1 MSEQRDLFVARHDY
15 RNPALEIRLRAC
27 QAAMQRFHEAGVRS
41 GYLDMATGTRKTEM
55 AAKDVARCLEEDPE
69 APVLYV
75 CHRENIL
82 EEASETFKRVLGPAV
97 SQGFIIG
104 GQMDHDRQITFAT
117 FAQLNRIV
125 DGRPLYMHKPP
136 GYYRYLIDD
145 EAHHAPATTYRQVID
160 YYQPAYMKLGLTATP
175 ERRDQQEIEEI
186 LGPYIYRLPLEAAIA
201 EGCLAR
207 PDYRVLTDHVC
218 RLKEIETDLGSISL
232 ARLNDTI
239 FVPRRDGEI
248 ADMIYQHICEVENPR
263 SIVFCPTTA
272 YADHMVDYLPG
283 NVATLHSK
291 LSKELQRE
299 RLAMFKTGELD
310 MLVTVNMLNEGIHVP
325 EANVAIM
332 LRDTQSR
339 TIWLQQIGRFLG
351 DKERVLILDFVA
363 SWQRIKDIQR
373 LQRGTTHAY
382 KTQNPTA
389 RPEEVQSRFN
399 FEFAEEALEAIEV
412 VEYARNRAKLP
423 RPVSPNKGKRLEKW
437 QTDEAELKAMLG
449 INELP
454 NQSMTDNRCQRFGE
468 RIAAGDEA
476 AKEELTMRC
485 LRFIYGT
492 AKTFANNL
500 GSSELTVE
508 DYFQY
513 AYEGFQDALEKYDP
527 KKHPSLRSHVQLNV
541 YRQLVRESKKRSLI
555 LEGSQLEQIDKL
567 DKAKQAVERKLGVA
581 ATEEAFRIAL
591 TEETGLGE
599 DEMRQIENWRRNAS
613 YGQLLDAKRELINAV
628 DRTAPSVVEVVE
640 EGMDATYLAEAMD
653 SLSYRERR
661 VLELHR
667 GLNGEAERTLEGTG
681 RVFNITRERV
691 RQIENQAIKKLE
703 NMAETQKLRENNDIP
718 WYDSLLWRKKEEEWA
733 HNQQAER
740 DKKEIEKFLL
750 SKYEGDE
757 QSASKEDKLCEGLGR
772 VILET
777 LARLEE
783 QDRQSIYHTGLLSA
797 QLNLPRWMVGLIE
810 PADFSSSLKWLIVR
824 GFVSYVE
831 SADGHP
837 NRSYVQLI
845 QI

>member
-1 MSEQRDLFVARHDY
+1 MSEQRGLFTARHDY
-15 RNPALEIRLRAC
+15 HNPALEVRLRAC
-27 QAAMQRFHEAGVRS
+27 QAAMQRSYEAGVRS

-55 AAKDVARCLEEDPE
+55 AARNVARCLEEDPE
-69 APVLYV
+69 APILYV
-75 CHRENIL
+75 CHREIIL
-82 EEASETFKRVLGPAV
+82 EEASQTFKRVLSPDV
-97 SQGFIIG
+97 TQGFIIG

-145 EAHHAPATTYRQVID
+145 EAHHAPAVTYRQVID
-160 YYQPAYMKLGLTATP
+160 YYEPAYMKLGLTATP

-186 LGPYIYRLPLEAAIA
+186 LGPFIYRLPLEEAIA

-207 PDYRVLTDHVC
+207 PDYRVLTDHVR
-218 RLKEIETDLGSISL
+218 RLKEVETDLGSISL

-291 LSKELQRE
+291 ISKELQRE
-299 RLAMFKTGELD
+299 RLAMFRTGELD

-363 SWQRIKDIQR
+363 SWQRIKDVQR
-373 LQRGTTHAY
+373 LQKGASHAY
-382 KTQNPTA
+382 KKQNPTA
-389 RPEEVQSRFN
+389 RPEEAQSRFN

-412 VEYARNRAKLP
+412 VEYARSRTKLP
-423 RPVSPNKGKRLEKW
+423 TPVSPNKGKRLEKW
-437 QTDEAELKAMLG
+437 QTDEEELKAMLN
-449 INELP
+449 ITRLP
-454 NQSMTDNRCQRFGE
+454 NQSMTENKWQRYGE
-468 RIAAGDEA
+468 RIATGDEA
-476 AKEELTMRC
+476 AKQELAMRC

-492 AKTFANNL
+492 AKTYANNL
-500 GSSELTVE
+500 GSNELTIE
-508 DYFQY
+508 DHFQH

-527 KKHPSLRSHVQLNV
+527 KKHPSLRSHVQLCV
-541 YRQLVRESKKRSLI
+541 YHQLVRESKKRSLI
-555 LEGSQLEQIDKL
+555 LEGSQLEQINKL
-567 DKAKQAVERKLGVA
+567 DKAKQVVERKLGVA
-581 ATEEAFRIAL
+581 ATEEAFRIGL
-591 TEETGLGE
+591 MEEAGLGE
-599 DEMRQIENWRRNAS
+599 DEIRQIENWRRNAS
-613 YGQLLDAKRELINAV
+613 YEQLLDAKRELINAA
-628 DRTAPSVVEVVE
+628 DRTALSVVEVVE

-661 VLELHR
+661 ILELHR
-667 GLNGEAERTLEGTG
+667 GLNGEAEHTFDKAG

-718 WYDSLLWRKKEEEWA
+718 WHDPLLWRKEEEAWA
-733 HNQQAER
+733 HSEQERR
-740 DKKEIEKFLL
+740 DKEEIEKFLL
-750 SKYEGDE
+750 SKYEGNE
-757 QSASKEDKLCEGLGR
+757 EAASKEDKLCEGLGR

-777 LARLEE
+777 LFKLEE
-783 QDRQSIYHTGLLSA
+783 QDRQSIYHTALLSA

-810 PADFSSSLKWLIVR
+810 PTDFSRSLKWLIAR
-824 GFVSYVE
+824 GFVSYAE
-831 SADGHP
+831 FMDGHP
-837 NRSYVQLI
+837 NRSYIRLGQT
-845 QI
+845 